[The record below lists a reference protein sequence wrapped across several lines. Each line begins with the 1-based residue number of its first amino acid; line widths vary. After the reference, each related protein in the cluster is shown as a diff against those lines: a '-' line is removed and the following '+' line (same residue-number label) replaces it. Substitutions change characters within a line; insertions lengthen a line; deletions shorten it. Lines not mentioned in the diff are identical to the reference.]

1 MVFLIDSLIESLQC
15 ANKLLFL
22 PVRLSADVA
31 NSLSD
36 NPDDDDAKEAV
47 EELLRGSIETDNVE
61 DIITQFFNA
70 FTLNDNNDHNDDAN
84 GEGKNDNNDQNDDG
98 ITPMKLT
105 KAITMKEHDIKSFA
119 SGLSAEPMFDHED
132 ENNNVVGGGPGGSS
146 IRAFYANM
154 IDISQNEAAISERKR
169 RKERQKAIREAL
181 EDAERQRALQEAMDI
196 LNDDT
201 FAMEQGEDGESPED
215 MLNAANDNSADVH
228 LKNFD
233 LPNLRGGGPDL
244 LQNASLTLAKGRR
257 YGLMGRNGCGKV
269 SSKDV
274 VYTYC
279 STIFKIITNVQL
291 LITQNKRIKKKR
303 VFLDYIHDIPCT
315 KTTRIRHP

>member
-1 MVFLIDSLIESLQC
+1 MCI
-15 ANKLLFL
+15 L
-22 PVRLSADVA
+22 PKIKNR
-31 NSLSD
+31 LSD
-36 NPDDDDAKEAV
+36 NPDDEDAKEAV

-61 DIITQFFNA
+61 DIITNFFNA
-70 FTLNDNNDHNDDAN
+70 FTLSDKEESKNEANENNNENDDD
-84 GEGKNDNNDQNDDG
+84 KDG
-98 ITPMKLT
+98 VMPLKLT
-105 KAITMKEHDIKSFA
+105 KAIKMKEHDIQSFA

-132 ENNNVVGGGPGGSS
+132 EHNNSGGTGGGAGPGGSS

-181 EDAERQRALQEAMDI
+181 EEAERQRALQEAMDI
-196 LNDDT
+196 LNEDN
-201 FAMEQGEDGESPED
+201 FANGEDGTGENPEE

-269 SSKDV
+269 SFFCLQS
-274 VYTYC
+274 
-279 STIFKIITNVQL
+279 
-291 LITQNKRIKKKR
+291 
-303 VFLDYIHDIPCT
+303 
-315 KTTRIRHP
+315 